1 MTNPMDNTG
10 LEHLSIHP
18 KNHTK
23 YISEL
28 VRLHVEYTKKAP
40 IYCRNSMDH
49 RIKLRIGLFLL
60 RIGVIRDKRS
70 LWEENWWDLVLAQF
84 DELNVKMI
92 YETFVAKWVSFKSLT
107 DRLSKL
113 QEEPPNFQLSII
125 SVAHY
130 FCRLY
135 DDMTDILPIFNLLW
149 DQTKDTIA
157 DIRRFALLGIYTWIE
172 EYERSEEE
180 RGRSI
185 EKLVKEYEKLGKWT
199 QPIIQQ
205 LKEEDEKLGKWRQ
218 QIIQELGEEW
228 EDHRAKEIRLCLNPI
243 SKNVI
248 EDIFY
253 MTFGPFEECKISDDS
268 KFSNNIKKWHEFYK
282 EEARRMIAFP
292 NAEEDLSAISSE

>member
-1 MTNPMDNTG
+1 MQLFREKILPYQVSEKDLWG
-10 LEHLSIHP
+10 SPKHLSINLE
-18 KNHTK
+18 NHTR

-28 VRLHVEYTKKAP
+28 VRLHVEYTMKAP

-107 DRLSKL
+107 DRLNKL
-113 QEEPPNFQLSII
+113 QEEPPNIQLSII

-130 FCRLY
+130 FFRFKHDY
-135 DDMTDILPIFNLLW
+135 MTDYLPIFNLLW
-149 DQTKDTIA
+149 DQTKDTTT
-157 DIRRFALLGIYTWIE
+157 DIRRFALLVIYTWIKNCTEE
-172 EYERSEEE
+172 EYNYSKSQ
-180 RGRSI
+180 GA
-185 EKLVKEYEKLGKWT
+185 
-199 QPIIQQ
+199 
-205 LKEEDEKLGKWRQ
+205 LKKYKKLGKWRQ
-218 QIIQELGEEW
+218 EIIQELGEELK
-228 EDHRAKEIRLCLNPI
+228 DHRAKEIRLCLNP
-243 SKNVI
+243 NTEYVI

-253 MTFGPFEECKISDDS
+253 MTFGPLEECNISDDL
-268 KFSNNIKKWHEFYK
+268 KFSNNIKKWREFYK